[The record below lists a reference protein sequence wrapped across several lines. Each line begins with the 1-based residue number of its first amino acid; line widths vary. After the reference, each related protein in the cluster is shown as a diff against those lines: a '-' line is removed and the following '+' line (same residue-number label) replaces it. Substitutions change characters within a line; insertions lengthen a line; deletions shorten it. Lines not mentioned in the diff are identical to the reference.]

1 MTAPLENP
9 EVDLTLL
16 LAARTLGAAIS
27 FAGAW
32 FAWIIWNHSASPVL
46 EKLAGIGIK
55 FVGHPFGFLHGVNQS
70 VKNFLTG
77 VMAGTERAMVH
88 ALDALLW
95 KFADIAAWG
104 IKLAYNTNT
113 AIDNIWHNLTAHV
126 TKVVTHTIVRPVTN
140 VVRTTVAVTK
150 AQFSHLTHRVDAI
163 RAQVAH
169 LTHSIAHLTVAAG
182 HAIAT
187 PFPRIGHLEREV
199 ANDAKRLG
207 KLEKKLGAA
216 ALAGLV
222 TAALTRLGLGALRC
236 SGAKRMAKN
245 ACRSDLGWLDELFAG
260 AVAIIGTASLIEFI
274 KDAQS
279 VEDEAI
285 ASLHLFIREFN
296 KLDLTRK

>member
-1 MTAPLENP
+1 MAAPLENP

-16 LAARTLGAAIS
+16 TAARTLGAAIS
-27 FAGAW
+27 FVVAW
-32 FAWIIWNHSASPVL
+32 FAVIVWNHSASPVL

-55 FVGHPFGFLHGVNQS
+55 FVGHPFGFLHGVDQS

-77 VMAGTERAMVH
+77 VMAGCERAMVH
-88 ALDALLW
+88 SFGALLW
-95 KFADIAAWG
+95 KFYDLVG
-104 IKLAYNTNT
+104 LMIKTVYDTNT
-113 AIDNIWHNLTAHV
+113 AIDNIWARLTRDIPRTIHQ
-126 TKVVTHTIVRPVTN
+126 TIVKPVTN
-140 VVRTTVAVTK
+140 VVRTTVAITK
-150 AQFSHLTHRVDAI
+150 AQFSHLTHRVDSLAA
-163 RAQVAH
+163 R
-169 LTHSIAHLTVAAG
+169 IAHLTVAAG
-182 HAIAT
+182 HAVAA

-207 KLEKKLGAA
+207 KLEKKLGAV

-274 KDAQS
+274 KDAQA

-285 ASLHLFIREFN
+285 SSLHLFIREFN